1 MMAKENTVC
10 ALVRL
15 SKNKEE
21 DKVMIGR
28 VGAILHLL
36 KLLEGGGLHG
46 KKNSVTVRYAL
57 CSTTKENKVK
67 AVSTG
72 VMRALVELMVDLGL
86 SMEDLGL
93 SMVYLVSVVVAV
105 AEAKG
110 IYDFQLQA
118 LVAEVRDLRDREHS
132 ATEQHHL
139 LVQKL
144 KRNDEECGKRI
155 QELQDELASAKED
168 TRNWRERQNF
178 VNAYEVVLDLD
189 ETLVCAFETSSLP
202 AALWTQA
209 IEGGLNCLQLVLKAM
224 LDPLLTE

>member
-118 LVAEVRDLRDREHS
+118 LVAEVRDLRRALCHR
-132 ATEQHHL
+132 ATPPSSPGFRL
-139 LVQKL
+139 PSI
-144 KRNDEECGKRI
+144 R
-155 QELQDELASAKED
+155 SSF
-168 TRNWRERQNF
+168 F
-178 VNAYEVVLDLD
+178 VA
-189 ETLVCAFETSSLP
+189 
-202 AALWTQA
+202 
-209 IEGGLNCLQLVLKAM
+209 
-224 LDPLLTE
+224 

>member
-168 TRNWRERQNF
+168 TRNWRERF
-178 VNAYEVVLDLD
+178 
-189 ETLVCAFETSSLP
+189 
-202 AALWTQA
+202 
-209 IEGGLNCLQLVLKAM
+209 GGI
-224 LDPLLTE
+224 

>member
-1 MMAKENTVC
+1 MRSYGAVKALVAALEKQTMMAKENTVC

-86 SMEDLGL
+86 SM
-93 SMVYLVSVVVAV
+93 VYLVSVVVAV

-139 LVQKL
+139 LVQVF
-144 KRNDEECGKRI
+144 DS
-155 QELQDELASAKED
+155 LQLGQVSSS
-168 TRNWRERQNF
+168 RS
-178 VNAYEVVLDLD
+178 VVLF
-189 ETLVCAFETSSLP
+189 VFSCWFSLP
-202 AALWTQA
+202 RLRVEAEA
-209 IEGGLNCLQLVLKAM
+209 ER
-224 LDPLLTE
+224 